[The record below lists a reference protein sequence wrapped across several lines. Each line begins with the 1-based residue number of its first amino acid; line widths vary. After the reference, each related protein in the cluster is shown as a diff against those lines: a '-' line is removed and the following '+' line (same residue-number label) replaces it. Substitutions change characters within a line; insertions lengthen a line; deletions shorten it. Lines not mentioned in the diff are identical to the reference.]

1 MITPEKKLEDK
12 RILIVDDQAEMRALL
27 KKMAQEQLGI
37 EKIDV
42 AMDAE
47 EALGN
52 IKANLYDIIFCDYEL
67 GLGKDGQQILEE
79 VRHFKLISF
88 NAAFILVTAATTRD
102 MVMGALEYCPDGYL
116 TKPINSHEFKVRILK
131 VLKAKSHF
139 KEIGHSIDEN
149 NTEEALKSCNNLIT
163 QKPQQ
168 AFEAFR
174 IKGKLL
180 LSIAVLKRRKKF
192 MSLF

>member
-149 NTEEALKSCNNLIT
+149 NTEAIWLAERFIKSAGGSIKQPVRNVSEITNRNDGSILLI
-163 QKPQQ
+163 
-168 AFEAFR
+168 
-174 IKGKLL
+174 
-180 LSIAVLKRRKKF
+180 RR
-192 MSLF
+192 S